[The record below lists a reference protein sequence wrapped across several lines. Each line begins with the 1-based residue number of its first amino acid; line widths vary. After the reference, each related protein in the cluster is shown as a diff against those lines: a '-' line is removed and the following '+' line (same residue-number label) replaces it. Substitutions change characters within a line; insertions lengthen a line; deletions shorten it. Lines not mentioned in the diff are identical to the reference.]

1 MGKRENLGH
10 GFEEL
15 RQAGGFKLCRW
26 LDLILKTQL
35 EKTHKKIHLLLDIS
49 FKETKKL
56 YFFSKKNLFP
66 PVAADR
72 ASRGGDHAT
81 SKNEYF

>member
-1 MGKRENLGH
+1 M
-10 GFEEL
+10 
-15 RQAGGFKLCRW
+15 
-26 LDLILKTQL
+26 
-35 EKTHKKIHLLLDIS
+35 LLDIS

-56 YFFSKKNLFP
+56 YFFSKKNLFQ